1 MHSRSNATLVRTLLA
16 LVALTATG
24 AFARADEWQVAKATG
39 EVWITSAT
47 AQSVSLTTSSV
58 LRPGEKIQT
67 GKNGRVLLTRGAETI
82 LIAPNSLIGLPAPQT
97 PDRTTTILQQAGSIV
112 LEVEKRNVEHF
123 AVETPFLAAVVKGT
137 RFAVDVGQNGADVRV
152 LSGSV
157 NVSSFKSGQFA
168 LVSAGQEARV
178 AAFGRGNLTLGG
190 SGPIGPVLKG
200 PPRSPTLQRVP
211 VPAKGFNLPRG
222 ASLGPPPAG
231 VPSNIAKLD
240 GHVRIVAPIGAEKL
254 NIRKLTNGLA
264 RSGEPARAGRHR
276 QRSQEAPTVWDTTGS
291 GLGKQYGVAGNGAG
305 GNSGNGN
312 GGNGNSNANAGGGN
326 NSNGPGNGNGNG
338 GGNGNGHGHGKG
350 KGKGKGKGN

>member
-1 MHSRSNATLVRTLLA
+1 MHSRSNATLVRTVLA

-24 AFARADEWQVAKATG
+24 AFARADDWQVAKATG

-67 GKNGRVLLTRGAETI
+67 GKNGRVLLTRGAETV
-82 LIAPNSLIGLPAPQT
+82 LIAPNSVIGLPSPQS

-123 AVETPFLAAVVKGT
+123 EVETPFLAAVVKGT
-137 RFAVDVGQNGADVRV
+137 RFQVDVGQQGADVRV

-168 LVSAGQEARV
+168 LVSAGQQARV
-178 AAFGRGNLTLGG
+178 AAFGRGYLTVGG

-200 PPRSPTLQRVP
+200 APRSPTLQRVP
-211 VPAKGFNLPRG
+211 VPAKGFTLPRAANTG
-222 ASLGPPPAG
+222 PAG
-231 VPSNIAKLD
+231 NSSNVAKLD
-240 GHVRIVAPIGAEKL
+240 GQVRIVAPIGAGKL
-254 NIRKLTNGLA
+254 NIHKLTNGLA
-264 RSGEPARAGRHR
+264 RSGEAPRGGRHR
-276 QRSQEAPTVWDTTGS
+276 QRSQEAPTVWETAGS
-291 GLGKQYGVAGNGAG
+291 ERGKQYGVAGTGNGG
-305 GNSGNGN
+305 ISGNGN
-312 GGNGNSNANAGGGN
+312 GGNSNADGGN
-326 NSNGPGNGNGNG
+326 GNGPGNGNGG
-338 GGNGNGHGHGKG
+338 GNGHGHGKG

>member
-1 MHSRSNATLVRTLLA
+1 MSSRNATLIRTMLA
-16 LVALTATG
+16 LIALAVTG
-24 AFARADEWQVAKATG
+24 TFARADEWQVAKATG

-82 LIAPNSLIGLPAPQT
+82 LIAPNSVIGLPAPQT

-112 LEVEKRNVEHF
+112 LEVEKKNVEHF

-137 RFAVDVGQNGADVRV
+137 SFKVDVGQHGADVRV

-200 PPRSPTLQRVP
+200 PSRSPTLQRVP
-211 VPAKGFNLPRG
+211 VPAKGFNLPRA
-222 ASLGPPPAG
+222 ASLGPEPVG
-231 VPSNIAKLD
+231 VPANIVKLD
-240 GHVRIVAPIGAEKL
+240 GQVRIVAPIGAGKL
-254 NIRKLTNGLA
+254 NIQKLTNGLA
-264 RSGEPARAGRHR
+264 RSGEAARAGRHR
-276 QRSQEAPTVWDTTGS
+276 QRSREALTVWDTAAS
-291 GLGKQYGVAGNGAG
+291 GVGKQYGAGNGSAG
-305 GNSGNGN
+305 GNGN

-326 NSNGPGNGNGNG
+326 DGEGNGNG
-338 GGNGNGHGHGKG
+338 GGNGHGHGKG
-350 KGKGKGKGN
+350 KGKGKGKGT

>member
-16 LVALTATG
+16 LVALAATG

-123 AVETPFLAAVVKGT
+123 EVETPFLAAVVKGT
-137 RFAVDVGQNGADVRV
+137 RFKVDVGQYGADVRV

-200 PPRSPTLQRVP
+200 APRSPTLQRVP
-211 VPAKGFNLPRG
+211 VPAKGFNLPR
-222 ASLGPPPAG
+222 AANTGPAPTG
-231 VPSNIAKLD
+231 VPSNVAKLD
-240 GHVRIVAPIGAEKL
+240 GQVRIVSAHRRWKTQYSEAYQRACSVWGLGASRTPPREIAGGPNRVGHNWL
-254 NIRKLTNGLA
+254 RA
-264 RSGEPARAGRHR
+264 RQAVWRGWKWHWRQQWKWQRR
-276 QRSQEAPTVWDTTGS
+276 QR
-291 GLGKQYGVAGNGAG
+291 K
-305 GNSGNGN
+305 
-312 GGNGNSNANAGGGN
+312 
-326 NSNGPGNGNGNG
+326 
-338 GGNGNGHGHGKG
+338 
-350 KGKGKGKGN
+350 

>member
-16 LVALTATG
+16 MVALTATG

-123 AVETPFLAAVVKGT
+123 EVETPFLAAVVRGT
-137 RFAVDVGQNGADVRV
+137 RFKVDVGQHGADVRV
-152 LSGSV
+152 LSGTV
-157 NVSSFKSGQFA
+157 NVSSLKSGQFA

-200 PPRSPTLQRVP
+200 PPRTPTLQRVP
-211 VPAKGFNLPRG
+211 VPAKGFNLPRA
-222 ASLGPPPAG
+222 ASLGPEPVG
-231 VPSNIAKLD
+231 VPANIVELD
-240 GHVRIVAPIGAEKL
+240 GQVRIVAPIGAGKL
-254 NIRKLTNGLA
+254 NIQKLTNGLA

-276 QRSQEAPTVWDTTGS
+276 QRSREASTVWDTAGS
-291 GLGKQYGVAGNGAG
+291 GLGKQFGVAGNGTG
-305 GNSGNGN
+305 GNSGN
-312 GGNGNSNANAGGGN
+312 GNGNSNANAGGGN
-326 NSNGPGNGNGNG
+326 NDNGR
-338 GGNGNGHGHGKG
+338 GNGNGHGHGKG

>member
-1 MHSRSNATLVRTLLA
+1 MPSRSSAGFVRLLLA
-16 LVALTATG
+16 WVALTATG
-24 AFARADEWQVAKATG
+24 EFARADEWQVAKATG

-82 LIAPNSLIGLPAPQT
+82 LIAPNSLIGLPAPQA

-137 RFAVDVGQNGADVRV
+137 RFKVHVGQNGADVRV

-200 PPRSPTLQRVP
+200 APRNPALQRVP
-211 VPAKGFNLPRG
+211 VPTKGFSPPRA
-222 ASLGPPPAG
+222 ASLGPAPVV
-231 VPSNIAKLD
+231 VPSNIVKLD
-240 GHVRIVAPIGAEKL
+240 GQVRIVAPIGAGKL
-254 NIRKLTNGLA
+254 NIQKLTNGLA
-264 RSGEPARAGRHR
+264 RSGDSARAGRHR
-276 QRSQEAPTVWDTTGS
+276 QRSQDSTVWDTAGS
-291 GLGKQYGVAGNGAG
+291 GQGKQYGMAGNGAG

-350 KGKGKGKGN
+350 KGKGKGNGN